1 MINKLALESLH
12 QKKAFMSILAS
23 FVLGNSASR
32 RSRGVKEKGPPYMDH
47 FLYVLHATFLVWGG
61 SGKKKSVEPGVVV
74 YTHNS
79 NICKEK
85 TGSRIE
91 FVSA

>member
-1 MINKLALESLH
+1 MLRKRALPTWIIS
-12 QKKAFMSILAS
+12 FM
-23 FVLGNSASR
+23 F
-32 RSRGVKEKGPPYMDH
+32 YMQL
-47 FLYVLHATFLVWGG
+47 FWCGG
-61 SGKKKSVEPGVVV
+61 WSGKKKSVEPGVVV